1 MSGGGFWNQ
10 LEGML
15 LGDDPSI
22 PNKKGPDEEDGTKR
36 IFTK

>member
-15 LGDDPSI
+15 LSDEP
-22 PNKKGPDEEDGTKR
+22 PNKKGSDEEDGTKR